1 MLNDFRKNDF
11 WVLHEENKDTYYLRI
26 NDEWVEV
33 TKSVYSVYKN
43 SYQKAYRDQIRE
55 TDKITHYEN
64 ADDLYPYI
72 PDKPEKNTMDKII
85 EKETKQLL
93 QQIILKLPEEKQRI
107 IIAIY
112 FEDMTE
118 REIAKE
124 LHMSQQKLHYRK
136 KKILEKLK
144 NFLSKD
150 F

>member
-1 MLNDFRKNDF
+1 MLNDFKKNDF

-72 PDKPEKNTMDKII
+72 HDKPEKNAMDKII

-93 QQIILKLPEEKQRI
+93 QQIIFKLPEEEQRI

-118 REIAKE
+118 RELANE
-124 LHMSQQKLHYRK
+124 LHMSQQKLHYKK

-144 NFLSKD
+144 IFLSKD
-150 F
+150 Y

>member
-1 MLNDFRKNDF
+1 
-11 WVLHEENKDTYYLRI
+11 
-26 NDEWVEV
+26 
-33 TKSVYSVYKN
+33 
-43 SYQKAYRDQIRE
+43 
-55 TDKITHYEN
+55 
-64 ADDLYPYI
+64 
-72 PDKPEKNTMDKII
+72 MDKII

-93 QQIILKLPEEKQRI
+93 QQIILKLPEEEQRI